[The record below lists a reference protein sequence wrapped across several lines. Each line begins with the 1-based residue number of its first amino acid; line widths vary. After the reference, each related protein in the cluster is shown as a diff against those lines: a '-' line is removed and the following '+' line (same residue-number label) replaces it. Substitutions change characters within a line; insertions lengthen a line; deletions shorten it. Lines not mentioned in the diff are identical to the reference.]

1 MTELE
6 QFLYDFRRDV
16 ERAEHLLQL
25 VKSFREFGAS
35 SPPAAVLDGTAPWPQ
50 ALALSEASELRRTDL
65 PVLSGSLLLYLAGR
79 FEYFV
84 RQVVRSVADDIAANA
99 TNYLDLPET
108 LRAELKNRTLEVA
121 QSPRRYGFD
130 ETQADALLATLVGN
144 LFGGVGPLSIGSDVL
159 SITESNMKDRVL
171 ADLMKRVGMT
181 DFWREIGK
189 QATVKLFMEKRADSE
204 TTLEAQTRL
213 NKIMDE
219 RNQIA
224 HPTAATQFPD
234 PDQVLGSA
242 GFLKVIAGVTVD
254 ILRVYLSNFRPVA

>member
-6 QFLYDFRRDV
+6 QILDDFFRDV
-16 ERAEHLLQL
+16 DRAEHLLHL

-35 SPPAAVLDGTAPWPQ
+35 SPPTPVSDGTAPWPQ
-50 ALALSEASELRRTDL
+50 ALSLSEASQHRRTDL

-84 RQVVRSVADDIAANA
+84 RQVIRSVADDIASKAMK
-99 TNYLDLPET
+99 YSDLPEA
-108 LRAELKNRTLEVA
+108 LRIELKNRTLEVA
-121 QSPRRYGFD
+121 QAPRRYGFD
-130 ETQADALLATLVGN
+130 ETQAEALLANLVGN
-144 LFGGVGPLSIGSDVL
+144 LHGGTGTLNISSDVL
-159 SITESNMKDRVL
+159 SITESNMKDRIL
-171 ADLMKRVGMT
+171 SDLMKRVGMT

-189 QATVKLFMEKRADSE
+189 QAKVKLFLDKTADGE
-204 TTLEAQTRL
+204 TTVEAQSRL
-213 NKIMDE
+213 NNIMDE

-234 PDQVLGSA
+234 PDQVLVSA

-254 ILRVYLSNFRPVA
+254 ILRVYLSGFRPTA